1 MSDLIW
7 VVCGAAILY
16 AAVAVGMFVGQRS
29 LLYRPNAMP
38 LEDRPV
44 DLPPPEEI
52 DQRAADGGVTRSWY
66 WSARLPGLPTLVF
79 YHGNAGHIGNRRDK
93 IEAYVK
99 AGLGVMLVGYRGFGG
114 NAGQPT
120 EQGLYADG
128 RAALDVLRERG
139 VDVADIVVYGESLGS
154 GVAVQMA
161 TEHRFGAV
169 VLEAPISSV
178 VDVAQGRYWFLP
190 VDRLVID
197 RFDNT
202 AKIDRIGAPLLL
214 MHGPD
219 DRVVPFRLGQR
230 LFDAAADPK
239 QLAVFDGAGHN
250 DLYDHGAAM
259 TVLTFLAGCGMMP
272 AVADTAET
280 EAAR

>member
-7 VVCGAAILY
+7 LICGAAVLY
-16 AAVAVGMFVGQRS
+16 ALIVVGMYLGQRS

-52 DQRAADGGVTRSWY
+52 DQAADDGAVTRSWY
-66 WSARLPGLPTLVF
+66 WPAGSPEAPTLVF

-93 IEAYVK
+93 IEAYVR

-114 NAGQPT
+114 NPGDPT

-128 RAALDVLRERG
+128 RAALDVLRRRG
-139 VDVADIVVYGESLGS
+139 VEPARIVAYGESLGS

-161 TEHRFGAV
+161 VEHRFVAV

-178 VDVAQGRYWFLP
+178 VDIARGRYWFLP
-190 VDRLVID
+190 VDRLVVD

-202 AKIDRIGAPLLL
+202 AKIDRIGAPLLV
-214 MHGPD
+214 MHGTGD
-219 DRVVPFRLGQR
+219 GVVPFRLGQR
-230 LFDAAADPK
+230 LFDAALQPK
-239 QLAVFDGAGHN
+239 RLAVFDAAGHN
-250 DLYDHGAAM
+250 DLYDHGAAA
-259 TVLTFLAGCGMMP
+259 TVMTFLAEQGAMTGS
-272 AVADTAET
+272 DRD
-280 EAAR
+280 EAR